1 MRTKK
6 VFSSLAEVAHV
17 YATQDQQ
24 EGTNQSGSLYF
35 YGKNIYSYGSHYLL
49 AEFIEASDGA
59 RAIMINDRGYSSSTG
74 RHISIVMD
82 ATRQYRQFYTTETNF
97 IWVRDQL
104 KAYLRSLSNARKPEL
119 YRFPANYF
127 FNKFVAFQEW
137 TGGRRKGRAAEI
149 NELKQ
154 ILSAINGDIK
164 DIKEYFKKVD
174 EKRAAETRKKARAAA
189 AAAAEQIKKFYN
201 HEVRAVYSL
210 PNEILRV
217 SADGA
222 NVETSQ
228 GVKID
233 ARECRILYRAIQAGE
248 NVRGYKIDRY
258 TVISCNGVLTV
269 GCHKIKKEEINKIAK
284 KLNWI

>member
-1 MRTKK
+1 MKT
-6 VFSSLAEVAHV
+6 VFSSLDETIHA
-17 YATQDQQ
+17 YAQQDQN
-24 EGTNQSGSLYF
+24 EGRNSSGTVFF
-35 YGKNIYSYGSHYLL
+35 YKTKLYSYGHHYLMC
-49 AEFIEASDGA
+49 EFITAADGA
-59 RAIMINDRGYSSSTG
+59 RAVMINDKGYSSSTS
-74 RHISIVMD
+74 RHISITQG
-82 ATRQYRQFYTTETNF
+82 ATRQHKQFYTTETEF
-97 IWVRDQL
+97 VWVRNQL

-119 YRFPANYF
+119 YILPANDL

-149 NELKQ
+149 NELKK
-154 ILSAINGDIK
+154 IIEAINGDIG
-164 DIKEYFKKVD
+164 DIKEYYKKVD

-201 HEVRAVYSL
+201 HEVRAVYGL
-210 PNEILRV
+210 YNEVLRI
-217 SADGA
+217 SKDGA

-248 NVRGYKIDRY
+248 NVRGYKIDNY
-258 TVISCNGVLTV
+258 TVLSCNGVLTV
-269 GCHKIKKEEINKIAK
+269 GCHKITKEEINKIAK